1 MVGDFED
8 TYENL
13 PTKTFLG
20 YQFLND
26 QCNGKFAYTTFTDDD
41 TLLDLKNITTM
52 MEEFPAGHQ
61 AMRCL
66 KGRMI
71 DLDRFSFSGKY
82 FVWRESW
89 KDGHVP
95 PQYCNGQCN
104 AMTSS
109 AAKAIFREAQTTDR
123 NNMRLED
130 VYFAGILRAKAN
142 VTDIKNL
149 DGNRGFCRHLA
160 GAMNKK
166 DLFETQ
172 LQSLLDGTLHMELS
186 A

>member
-1 MVGDFED
+1 M
-8 TYENL
+8 
-13 PTKTFLG
+13 
-20 YQFLND
+20 ND
-26 QCNGKFAYTTFTDDD
+26 HCKDKFAYTTFTDDD

-52 MEEFPAGHQ
+52 MNEFQTGHQ

-66 KGRMI
+66 KGKMI

-82 FVWRESW
+82 FVWRDSW

-95 PQYCNGQCN
+95 PNYCNGQCN

-109 AAKAIFREAQTTDR
+109 AAMAIFREAKTTDR

-149 DGNRGFCRHLA
+149 DSETGFCRHLA
-160 GAMNKK
+160 GAKVKK
-166 DLFETQ
+166 FETQ
-172 LQSLLDGTLHMELS
+172 LQSFLNGTLRIEFS

>member
-1 MVGDFED
+1 M
-8 TYENL
+8 TRKMNS
-13 PTKTFLG
+13 TSK
-20 YQFLND
+20 
-26 QCNGKFAYTTFTDDD
+26 
-41 TLLDLKNITTM
+41 
-52 MEEFPAGHQ
+52 

>member
-1 MVGDFED
+1 
-8 TYENL
+8 
-13 PTKTFLG
+13 
-20 YQFLND
+20 
-26 QCNGKFAYTTFTDDD
+26 
-41 TLLDLKNITTM
+41 M
-52 MEEFPAGHQ
+52 MEQFPTGHQ

-66 KGRMI
+66 KGKMI
-71 DLDRFSFSGKY
+71 SLDRFSFSGKY

-89 KDGHVP
+89 KIGHVP

-109 AAKAIFREAQTTDR
+109 AAMAIFREAQTTNR

-149 DGNRGFCRHLA
+149 DSQWGFCHHLA
-160 GAMNKK
+160 GAMNQKT
-166 DLFETQ
+166 FEKQ
-172 LQSLLDGTLHMELS
+172 LQLLLDGIFHITFS